1 MRLGCVVSS
10 TVKILIFI
18 FQINLN
24 ELKDKASFLASS
36 DLKKDSKIKQLESLL
51 EQKSD
56 EVSRFES
63 QLKTVSI

>member
-36 DLKKDSKIKQLESLL
+36 DLKKDSKIKQLENLL